1 MHNSRK
7 LDKQKIEEIAERYEI
22 SFEQAK
28 EIVYSPYEFM
38 RDKLTDL
45 NLKEDLTEEE
55 FINKKTNFNMPSL
68 FKMFASYYAYKEI
81 QKKKRK
87 E

>member
-38 RDKLTDL
+38 RDRG
-45 NLKEDLTEEE
+45 
-55 FINKKTNFNMPSL
+55 
-68 FKMFASYYAYKEI
+68 Y
-81 QKKKRK
+81 
-87 E
+87 